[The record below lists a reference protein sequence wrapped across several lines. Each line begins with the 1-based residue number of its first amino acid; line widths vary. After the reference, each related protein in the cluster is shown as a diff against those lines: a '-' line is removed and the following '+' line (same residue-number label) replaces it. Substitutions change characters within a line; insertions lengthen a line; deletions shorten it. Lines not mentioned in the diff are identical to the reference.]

1 MLSVER
7 DPKNRVYQELIDL
20 CFEVC
25 DEFHLVI
32 RTDMGAIKDLEEIIN
47 MFKASLKEMRSESTW
62 ASTTLGDNQTANVYY
77 FYADGNAKSIIK
89 MIAKSLFQW
98 EMPNL
103 PEDLSFFKQGKVWLA
118 TSSHEKQCLIFPEN
132 ETEASKIMGIEGLR
146 VEELDD

>member
-62 ASTTLGDNQTANVYY
+62 VVQLLV
-77 FYADGNAKSIIK
+77 IIK
-89 MIAKSLFQW
+89 LQMFI
-98 EMPNL
+98 
-103 PEDLSFFKQGKVWLA
+103 
-118 TSSHEKQCLIFPEN
+118 IFML
-132 ETEASKIMGIEGLR
+132 MGMQNQ
-146 VEELDD
+146 

>member
-1 MLSVER
+1 MLSVESN
-7 DPKNRVYQELIDL
+7 PKNKVYLELIVL

-47 MFKASLKEMRSESTW
+47 KFKASFKEMRCESTR

-77 FYADGNAKSIIK
+77 FYADRIAKSLIK
-89 MIAKSLFQW
+89 MIAKSLYQW

-118 TSSHEKQCLIFPEN
+118 TSSHKKQIFIFPE
-132 ETEASKIMGIEGLR
+132 
-146 VEELDD
+146 